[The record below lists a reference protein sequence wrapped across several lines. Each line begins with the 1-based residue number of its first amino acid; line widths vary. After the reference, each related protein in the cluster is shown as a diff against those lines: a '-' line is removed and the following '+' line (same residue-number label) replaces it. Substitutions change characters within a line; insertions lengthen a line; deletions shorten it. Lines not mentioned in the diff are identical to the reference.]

1 MVDRINIGKIT
12 LLSLT
17 DGSAPPVDPTW
28 PFPKV
33 EITKWNNHFDALDHN
48 HKHTSNFGSFIIIS
62 NDEKILV
69 DTGLGNHTTEKLNS
83 PPMKLEKNL
92 LRLGI
97 RTEEITKVFFTH
109 LHFDHI
115 GWALDFE
122 TKNPF
127 FINAEYLVSSKEWE
141 YWKNCDDPNRLDH
154 INGFNTNFKAIM
166 NFNQLNLIDENQ
178 SITKNIST
186 FPTPGHTP
194 GHTSLIISS
203 NQIKGYI
210 TGDIFHSVAQFTNP
224 DWSHRADINS
234 EMAIKTRK
242 TFLEKLTG
250 EEIIAAGHLEHNKN
264 IGKLIIT
271 KEKKYWKGF

>member
-12 LLSLT
+12 LLSLS

-33 EITKWNNHFDALDHN
+33 DIKKWNNHFDALNHN

-69 DTGLGNHTTEKLNS
+69 DAGLGNHTTEKLPS
-83 PPMKLEKNL
+83 PPMKLERNL
-92 LRLGI
+92 LKLGI
-97 RTEEITKVFFTH
+97 RAEEITKVFFTH

-115 GWALDFE
+115 GWALDFK

-127 FINAEYLVSSKEWE
+127 FKNAEYIVSSKEWN
-141 YWKNCDDPNRLDH
+141 YWKNCDDSKRFDH
-154 INGFNTNFKAIM
+154 INSFNTNFKEIM
-166 NFNQLNLIDENQ
+166 NFNQLHLIDENH
-178 SITKNIST
+178 SLTKNIST

-203 NQIKGYI
+203 NEIKGYI
-210 TGDIFHSVAQFTNP
+210 TGDVFHSIAQFTNSE
-224 DWSHRADINS
+224 WSHRADINS
-234 EMAIKTRK
+234 EMAIETRK
-242 TFLEKLTG
+242 NFLKKLTG

-264 IGKLIIT
+264 IGKVIIT